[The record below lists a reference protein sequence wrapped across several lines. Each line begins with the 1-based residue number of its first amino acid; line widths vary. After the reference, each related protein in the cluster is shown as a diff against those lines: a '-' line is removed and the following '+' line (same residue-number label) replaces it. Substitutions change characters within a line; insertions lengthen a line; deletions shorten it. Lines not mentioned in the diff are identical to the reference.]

1 MEHTIYRISAYA
13 DDNLRNARQNL
24 LQLNDQQNLISHLKQ
39 NVARIYRNNII
50 HNVNTETNNYDLI
63 KLENEIKE
71 RGIMVESIK
80 NSFVSNIN
88 FALSY
93 ASEILYLEISENY
106 SINNKS
112 GIIFREIAI
121 ILNRIDI
128 EMNIPLYSLI
138 PKLVEV
144 ETKLLMNDNK
154 IRLMNL
160 RTFIRDIKS
169 KIQ

>member
-1 MEHTIYRISAYA
+1 MNLTLFRISTYA
-13 DDNLRNARQNL
+13 EDNLRTARQNL
-24 LQLNDQQNLISHLKQ
+24 DQLKDMKGRISYLKQ
-39 NVARIYRNNII
+39 NIARIYRNNMINENI
-50 HNVNTETNNYDLI
+50 KQTFNYDLI

-71 RGIMVESIK
+71 REEMVDSIK

-88 FALSY
+88 FAFSY
-93 ASEILYLEISENY
+93 ASEILLIE
-106 SINNKS
+106 INNDINGINKS
-112 GIIFREIAI
+112 SHIFREISSL
-121 ILNRIDI
+121 LNNIDI

-144 ETKLLMNDNK
+144 ETKLLLNDNK
-154 IRLMNL
+154 VRFMNL

>member
-1 MEHTIYRISAYA
+1 MEHTLYRIAAYA
-13 DDNLRNARQNL
+13 EDNLKVARKNL
-24 LQLNDQQNLISHLKQ
+24 LQLNDQNNRISAIKQ
-39 NVARIYRNNII
+39 NISRIYRNNMI
-50 HNVNTETNNYDLI
+50 HDVKSESFDYNLI

-71 RGIMVESIK
+71 RGIMLESIK

-93 ASEILYLEISENY
+93 ASEILFIEISDN
-106 SINNKS
+106 INGIYKS
-112 GIIFREIAI
+112 DRIFKEIST
-121 ILNRIDI
+121 LLGNVDI

-144 ETKLLMNDNK
+144 ETRLLMNDNK
-154 IRLMNL
+154 IRFMNL
-160 RTFIRDIKS
+160 RIFIRDIKS

>member
-1 MEHTIYRISAYA
+1 MEHTLYRISAYA

-93 ASEILYLEISENY
+93 ASEILYLEISENN